1 MIYNDEYVRIERFLE
16 KYIDDSIKVQD
27 CNFSI
32 GIKDTLPEP
41 YREYPPLIRVGLRS
55 SKVNKKGQEQI
66 KEWFKNTFDLDKPQ
80 LEREYSHST
89 KEILYEIVYKPS
101 KDLYEKIRVLS
112 KIN

>member
-27 CNFSI
+27 YNFSI

-41 YREYPPLIRVGLRS
+41 YCCEYPPLIRVGLRS
-55 SKVNKKGQEQI
+55 SRVNKKSQEQI
-66 KEWFKNTFDLDKPQ
+66 KKWFKNTFNLDKPQ
-80 LEREYSHST
+80 LEREYSCSS
-89 KEILYEIVYKPS
+89 KEVLYEIVYKPS

-112 KIN
+112 KL

>member
-41 YREYPPLIRVGLRS
+41 YNEYPPLIRIGIRS
-55 SKVNKKGQEQI
+55 KKVNKDAQEII
-66 KEWFKNTFDLDKPQ
+66 KKCFKDNFDLNKPD
-80 LEREYSHST
+80 LEREYAKLG
-89 KEILYEIVYKPS
+89 KEVLYEIIYKVS
-101 KDLYEKIRVLS
+101 EELFDKFKVLS
-112 KIN
+112 RIN